1 MTPRDLIA
9 GVQVVA
15 MLGSPE
21 MDPLTEED
29 ALVCAPL
36 VEAVFDAVNRRV
48 GLLFDLRVA
57 EQLRMANTGLIVLGG
72 VDVFEWRAERRPTA
86 RTSWNVDASVPANKD
101 GMVNFRLD
109 FFPSAELTVVARS
122 AAFFAGDVPDLP
134 DTPPDFSGSDQDVA
148 AGMASMDS
156 PFEPTQATFI
166 EPHPRRAE
174 LHPGPGHRLHRRRPG
189 L

>member
-9 GVQVVA
+9 GAPVTALV
-15 MLGSPE
+15 GTPE
-21 MDPLTEED
+21 MDPLTEKD

-36 VEAVFDAVNRRV
+36 VEAVFDAVNMRV

-72 VDVFEWRAERRPTA
+72 VEAFEWRAERRPTA

-101 GMVNFRLD
+101 GVVNLRLI
-109 FFPSAELTVVARS
+109 FFPSADLTVAARS
-122 AAFFAGDVPDLP
+122 AAFFAGDVPGLP
-134 DTPPDFSGSDQDVA
+134 EAPPDFAGGDAEVA

-166 EPHPRRAE
+166 EP
-174 LHPGPGHRLHRRRPG
+174 LT
-189 L
+189 

>member
-9 GVQVVA
+9 GAPVTALV
-15 MLGSPE
+15 GTPE
-21 MDPLTEED
+21 MDPLTEKD

-36 VEAVFDAVNRRV
+36 VEAVFDAVNMRV

-72 VDVFEWRAERRPTA
+72 VEAFEWRAERRRTA

-101 GMVNFRLD
+101 GVVNLRLI
-109 FFPSAELTVVARS
+109 FFPSADLTVAARS
-122 AAFFAGDVPDLP
+122 AAFFAGDVPGLP
-134 DTPPDFSGSDQDVA
+134 EAPPDFAGGDAEVA

-166 EPHPRRAE
+166 EP
-174 LHPGPGHRLHRRRPG
+174 LT
-189 L
+189 